1 MCVMQSTQKLH
12 SATEEILTEHQITPN
27 SIRTLMGKP
36 TEPKFQ
42 AITNEGT
49 FFVKYAQQGHFSKSI
64 RNSLSSAQAQTGAL
78 CLPLISENRPDLNY
92 QVNIYPWVEG
102 VNLKTW
108 STTATLADCYHQGEC
123 CGRLLNSIH
132 NATATTKS
140 GDFDIA
146 SHMMENIDIITQSR
160 IDFPNMKELWAKPVL
175 IIEQLQRDVSSALV
189 HLDFKPKNIML
200 SHNELCVVDWDSCT
214 IADPWLD
221 FWDKGLSLHPK
232 RESFSAGLLNG
243 YFSHAIPTTFWNYF
257 QVLSVFAF
265 LQAAAWAIKRG
276 DKSHSILLE
285 NYLWESYQGFSVTVP
300 MWYNK
305 YSPNTASEKC
315 IYR

>member
-1 MCVMQSTQKLH
+1 MCEMKSTQKLH
-12 SATEEILTEHQITPN
+12 STTEEILMEHQIYLS

-42 AITNEGT
+42 AITNEGI
-49 FFVKYAQQGHFSKSI
+49 FFVKYTQQGHFSKRI
-64 RNSLSSAQAQTGAL
+64 RNSLSLAQTQTGAL

-92 QVNIYPWVEG
+92 QVNIYPWVDG
-102 VNLKTW
+102 INMKTW
-108 STTATLADCYHQGEC
+108 STTATLADCYHKGEC

-132 NATATTKS
+132 NATVTTKS
-140 GDFDIA
+140 GDLNIA
-146 SHMMENIDIITQSR
+146 SHMMENIEIIAQSK
-160 IDFPNMKELWAKPVL
+160 IDFPKMKELWVNPVL
-175 IIEQLQRDVSSALV
+175 IVEQLQRDVSSALV

-200 SHNELCVVDWDSCT
+200 SHNELYVVDWDSCT

-232 RESFSAGLLNG
+232 RESFSAGLLDG

-257 QVLSVFAF
+257 QALSVFAF
-265 LQAAAWAIKRG
+265 LQATAWAIKRG
-276 DKSHSILLE
+276 DESHSLLLE

-300 MWYNK
+300 IWYNK
-305 YSPNTASEKC
+305 YSPNIASKVE
-315 IYR
+315 RT